1 MTEANPLH
9 QLSASSIL
17 MPVGVKKEAGGGD
30 ADDDD
35 SENDSDYCPDE
46 DKEAQSDNEV
56 PAEEIKL
63 SAISHGRKRKVDDL
77 WASMQEE
84 ANAVG
89 CKKST
94 ASINCSSKSLKKKSS
109 SKKNA
114 DILAS
119 IFGKKQSQKICSR
132 ASVITADSTD
142 KAIIREA
149 ARESVKMLQKKTT
162 VTEIRKFAGQEI
174 M

>member
-1 MTEANPLH
+1 
-9 QLSASSIL
+9 
-17 MPVGVKKEAGGGD
+17 MPVGAKKETGGGD

-56 PAEEIKL
+56 PEKEVKL
-63 SAISHGRKRKVDDL
+63 SAISTGRKRKVDDL

-84 ANAVG
+84 SNSVAF
-89 CKKST
+89 KKST
-94 ASINCSSKSLKKKSS
+94 AITSSSSKPLKKKSN

-132 ASVITADSTD
+132 ASVKTADSTNEVN
-142 KAIIREA
+142 IRSA
-149 ARESVKMLQKKTT
+149 ARESVKMLQKRTT
-162 VTEIRKFAGQEI
+162 VKEIRKFAGQEI